1 MCVYIYIYIYIY
13 IYTVRARFASP
24 LVILVGPCNFLY
36 SFGNEEAETLISMV
50 WLRDNVCMFMEFVF
64 YLFDIIFAHWFFFLC
79 VNCCTEGYRKLFSIV
94 NRDSCSN

>member
-1 MCVYIYIYIYIY
+1 MCVYIYIY

-64 YLFDIIFAHWFFFLC
+64 YLFDIIFAHWFFVL
-79 VNCCTEGYRKLFSIV
+79 IV
-94 NRDSCSN
+94 IRMGIKSCLV